1 LRSLQVESKAKIWH
15 LIKIIHLLPLIN
27 RGGFQALSKK
37 KSKAK
42 VGGKSTIFLVFFL
55 SSQALSH
62 RFLLFHYQAFIVIA
76 TSSHTS
82 DFLAPLGMSSASL
95 LLWSGKP
102 SSSFTL
108 PPGWLLHAMTKE
120 FTWLLGQ
127 ASNHVDRGL
136 DPFQP
141 RPDGWVESSPNQK

>member
-15 LIKIIHLLPLIN
+15 PIKIIHLLPLIN
-27 RGGFQALSKK
+27 RGGFQALSNK

-42 VGGKSTIFLVFFL
+42 VGGKSALFLVFFL

-82 DFLAPLGMSSASL
+82 GFLAPPGMSSTSL
-95 LLWSGKP
+95 LLWSGK

-108 PPGWLLHAMTKE
+108 PLRWLLHAMTKE

-127 ASNHVDRGL
+127 ASNHMDRGL

-141 RPDGWVESSPNQK
+141 RPNGWVESSPNQK

>member
-1 LRSLQVESKAKIWH
+1 LRSLQVESKTKIWH
-15 LIKIIHLLPLIN
+15 PVKIIHLLRLIN

-42 VGGKSTIFLVFFL
+42 VGGKSALFLVFFL

-82 DFLAPLGMSSASL
+82 DFLAPPGMSSASL

-108 PPGWLLHAMTKE
+108 PPGGYCMQWPKNSHGCWVRPVTMWIMGWTR
-120 FTWLLGQ
+120 
-127 ASNHVDRGL
+127 SNL
-136 DPFQP
+136 A
-141 RPDGWVESSPNQK
+141 